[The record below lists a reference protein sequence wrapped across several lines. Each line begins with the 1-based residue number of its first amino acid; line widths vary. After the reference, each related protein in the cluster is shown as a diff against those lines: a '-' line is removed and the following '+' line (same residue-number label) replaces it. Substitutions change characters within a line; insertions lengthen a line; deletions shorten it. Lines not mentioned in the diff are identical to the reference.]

1 MNNKYYKERDE
12 IFVQHRVRL
21 SKKTL
26 SKFFFFFW
34 WFCLLKLCLSLSLSF
49 LCFLLRKYFLVV
61 GKGGCLCH
69 LFSFFLSLHLPA
81 PRAQT
86 SKKYIHNKRVTISQF
101 CCSRDDFFFFFFDF
115 IDFFDFSLVLREKKD
130 VFFVEKKRH
139 RRPTM

>member
-1 MNNKYYKERDE
+1 MESYDTETR
-12 IFVQHRVRL
+12 IL

-26 SKFFFFFW
+26 SLILFFCPHQSVKCVLVVVKNKFFFSCKSFPRVRFFLW
-34 WFCLLKLCLSLSLSF
+34 LEKE
-49 LCFLLRKYFLVV
+49 
-61 GKGGCLCH
+61 GGCLCH

-101 CCSRDDFFFFFFDF
+101 CCSRDDFFFFFDF